1 MRTYYVPDIIL
12 GAGSPWWTRQS
23 LLSLGVHIRME
34 ENYLKLYLLSQ
45 IFSGIDKYYEEYK
58 MAQ

>member
-1 MRTYYVPDIIL
+1 
-12 GAGSPWWTRQS
+12 
-23 LLSLGVHIRME
+23 ME

-45 IFSGIDKYYEEYK
+45 VFSGFDKYYEEYK